1 MRRGTAVPLKPL
13 KHRYTLKERLKRRR
27 ARVQVD
33 TSKDNLRGL
42 TASLGHRFA
51 WTLVKLKPLPS
62 EMLRDR
68 IDPGIKEKFALHQE
82 VPNAPE
88 ANSPSSND
96 QANAGAEGTAPTSEP
111 AREAD
116 RDAS

>member
-51 WTLVKLKPLPS
+51 WTLRGTPPPGATIKQGLINGAGEGGAFAAAPGWWK
-62 EMLRDR
+62 EM
-68 IDPGIKEKFALHQE
+68 
-82 VPNAPE
+82 
-88 ANSPSSND
+88 S
-96 QANAGAEGTAPTSEP
+96 
-111 AREAD
+111 
-116 RDAS
+116 